1 MTGKAIESI
10 RRACATGRDAQTVTV
25 RRGHL
30 RWLLAEY
37 DRAVGVTVPAH
48 IRAERGC
55 MGCAHDGGGSDCD
68 ACDGCAYPEW
78 PHWEPRAEY
87 RGKWMGA

>member
-10 RRACATGRDAQTVTV
+10 RRACATGRDAQTVVV

-30 RWLLAEY
+30 RWVLAEY
-37 DRAVGVTVPAH
+37 ERLAGVSVSPLV
-48 IRAERGC
+48 RAERGC

-68 ACDGCAYPEW
+68 ACDYPEW
-78 PHWEPRAEY
+78 PHWEPRKEY
-87 RGKWMGA
+87 RGKWMGV

>member
-1 MTGKAIESI
+1 MKALTTL

-37 DRAVGVTVPAH
+37 DRAVGVTVPAP

-55 MGCAHDGGGSDCD
+55 MGCAHTGDA

-78 PHWEPRAEY
+78 PHWEPRSAAAADSGEVCAY
-87 RGKWMGA
+87 